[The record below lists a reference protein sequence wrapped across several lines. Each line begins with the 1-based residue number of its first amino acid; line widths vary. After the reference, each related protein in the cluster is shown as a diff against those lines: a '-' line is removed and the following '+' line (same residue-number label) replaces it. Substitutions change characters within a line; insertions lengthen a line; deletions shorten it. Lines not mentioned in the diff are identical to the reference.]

1 MAATFDKYFLHL
13 PPFDRA
19 GNFFKFWDRSLADFK
34 KNPINPDF
42 QKEKKPEDRFLSYRV
57 TYSGFLKTGITGEL
71 LVPSKKKKPRVI
83 IDIHDYNSNTRFRRD
98 KLDNRFAYLFLR
110 LRGHDR
116 LHTRKEGEPKTP
128 GFMIEH
134 ILDINTYYVKAA
146 FLDVYRSIDVLRLNK
161 DLDCSSIGLMGKGF
175 GAAAAL
181 FTAAFSDRVK
191 ALVLETPSFSYLPLG
206 QNISTSDA
214 TGEINEFITSRKG
227 NKKVIKDNLTYFDAI
242 NFSDRVK
249 QPVLVTVGLKDT
261 ISPPE
266 CVFAL
271 FNHLECEKTIEV
283 YPEEG
288 NDAGGSEQFRKSMK
302 WLGDKILSSC

>member
-1 MAATFDKYFLHL
+1 MADSFEKYFLHL

-19 GNFFKFWDRSLADFK
+19 KDFSSFWEKSIADFK

-71 LVPSKKKKPRVI
+71 LVPAKGKKPKVI
-83 IDIHDYNSNTRFRRD
+83 IDIHDYNSTTRFRRD
-98 KLDNRFAYLFLR
+98 RLDNRFAYLFLK

-116 LHTRKEGEPKTP
+116 IQTNKEGEQKSP

-161 DLDCSSIGLMGKGF
+161 DLDCSIIGLLGKGF

-181 FTAAFSDRVK
+181 FTGAFSDRVK

-206 QNISTSDA
+206 QNISTGDA
-214 TGEINEFITSRKG
+214 AEEINEFIYSRKG
-227 NKKVIKDNLTYFDAI
+227 KKKVVKDNLTYFDAI
-242 NFSDRVK
+242 NFSDRIS
-249 QPVLVTVGLKDT
+249 QPVLATVGLKDT
-261 ISPPE
+261 ISPPQ

-288 NDAGGSEQFRKSMK
+288 NEAGGTEQFKKSLQ
-302 WLGDKILSSC
+302 WLGERMLS

>member
-1 MAATFDKYFLHL
+1 MAVSFDKFFLHL
-13 PPFDRA
+13 PPFDRSDD
-19 GNFFKFWDRSLADFK
+19 FFRFWDKSLADFK

-57 TYSGFLKTGITGEL
+57 TYSGFLKTAISGEL
-71 LVPSKKKKPRVI
+71 LIPVKEEKPRVI
-83 IDIHDYNSNTRFRRD
+83 IDIHDYNSSTRFRRD
-98 KLDNRFAYLFLR
+98 KLDNRLAYLFLK

-116 LHTRKEGEPKTP
+116 VQFGKESEQTTP

-181 FTAAFSDRVK
+181 FAGAFSSRVK
-191 ALVLETPSFSYLPLG
+191 ALVLDTPSFSYLPLG
-206 QNISTSDA
+206 QNISTSDSA
-214 TGEINEFITSRKG
+214 GEINEFITSRKG
-227 NKKVIKDNLTYFDAI
+227 KKKVIKDNLTYFDAI
-242 NFSDRVK
+242 NFSDRIK
-249 QPVLVTVGLKDT
+249 QPVLATVGLKDT
-261 ISPPE
+261 ISPPQ

-288 NDAGGSEQFRKSMK
+288 NEAGGSEQFKKSIK
-302 WLGDKILSSC
+302 WLGDKILT

>member
-1 MAATFDKYFLHL
+1 MAVSFDKYFLHL

-19 GNFFKFWDRSLADFK
+19 EDFFIFWEKALADFK

-42 QKEKKPEDRFLSYRV
+42 TREKKPEDRFVSYRV

-71 LVPSKKKKPRVI
+71 LVPVKREKPKVI
-83 IDIHDYNSNTRFRRD
+83 IDIHDYNRSTRFRRNTLD
-98 KLDNRFAYLFLR
+98 KRFAYLFLR

-116 LHTRKEGEPKTP
+116 IQSSKESEQKTP

-146 FLDVYRSIDVLRLNK
+146 FLDVYRSIDVLRLNNE
-161 DLDCSSIGLMGKGF
+161 LDCSSIGVIGKGF

-181 FTAAFSDRVK
+181 FSAAFSNRIK

-214 TGEINEFITSRKG
+214 ASEINDFLNERKG
-227 NKKVIKDNLTYFDAI
+227 KKKIIKDNLTYFDAI
-242 NFSDRVK
+242 NFSDRIQ
-249 QPVLVTVGLKDT
+249 QPVLATVGLRDT

-288 NDAGGSEQFRKSMK
+288 NEAGGTEQSKKTIS
-302 WLGDKILSSC
+302 WLVKKILS